1 MKGEKKSIKV
11 SAELTEMIK
20 FVDETIKIAIMN
32 VSHILLSQRK
42 TCLLR
47 TDVVGVKTQMN
58 ENSVDGNYNV
68 KDKNAMAIIIRR
80 NIVER

>member
-1 MKGEKKSIKV
+1 
-11 SAELTEMIK
+11 MIK
-20 FVDETIKIAIMN
+20 FVDETIKITIIN

-47 TDVVGVKTQMN
+47 TDMADVKTQMN
-58 ENSVDGNYNV
+58 GNSGDGNYNV